1 LIRGNTRPV
10 DRSLIVAGDDG
21 RRIQPAPG
29 PDPDAHSGRG
39 DFSRWGGFA
48 KLNAISFALTLA
60 AVVFVMAS
68 LLTITVVPKLLSFLD
83 LPGISEIV
91 NYARWP
97 FTRKHFRRRDLDC
110 GSPRNAQNALR
121 HRQNAIRGTHLSALL
136 SAEFSSISRRA
147 NPRETDQ
154 QHRPCGL
161 APEYPVGIS
170 EQKPKPCRR
179 DDNQR
184 DRRDKIQKAILHHQ
198 SRARLGTVK
207 AAR

>member
-1 LIRGNTRPV
+1 MKLGKREWKRIARRAPKIAAIK
-10 DRSLIVAGDDG
+10 RSKRAAA
-21 RRIQPAPG
+21 Q
-29 PDPDAHSGRG
+29 
-39 DFSRWGGFA
+39 A
-48 KLNAISFALTLA
+48 K
-60 AVVFVMAS
+60 
-68 LLTITVVPKLLSFLD
+68 
-83 LPGISEIV
+83 
-91 NYARWP
+91 R
-97 FTRKHFRRRDLDC
+97 
-110 GSPRNAQNALR
+110 
-121 HRQNAIRGTHLSALL
+121 IRGTHLSTLL

-207 AAR
+207 AAGVSVAPTAGLVELPADGTAWAVFGQSQHDT

>member
-1 LIRGNTRPV
+1 MPTNAPFSEFPGQARQQVDVLHRLDRLFCARPV
-10 DRSLIVAGDDG
+10 PIIAVPFPV
-21 RRIQPAPG
+21 RRTA
-29 PDPDAHSGRG
+29 SGSMHPTDTTAANRRRTTALPCS
-39 DFSRWGGFA
+39 FRF
-48 KLNAISFALTLA
+48 SFAPRR
-60 AVVFVMAS
+60 VVGA
-68 LLTITVVPKLLSFLD
+68 LS
-83 LPGISEIV
+83 
-91 NYARWP
+91 
-97 FTRKHFRRRDLDC
+97 T
-110 GSPRNAQNALR
+110 
-121 HRQNAIRGTHLSALL
+121 
-136 SAEFSSISRRA
+136 EFSSISRRA

-198 SRARLGTVK
+198 SQARLGVK